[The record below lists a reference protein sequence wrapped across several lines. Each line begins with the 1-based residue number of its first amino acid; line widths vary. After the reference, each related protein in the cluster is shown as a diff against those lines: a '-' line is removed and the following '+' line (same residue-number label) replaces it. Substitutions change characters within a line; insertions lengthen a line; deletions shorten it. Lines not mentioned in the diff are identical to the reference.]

1 LLLIKHN
8 YECFVVFVKN
18 KKDVFIRLIPF
29 TLALWLV
36 SFTIHLMIHQH
47 SPAVPHKFHIPVMG
61 LGFTID
67 TPLKV
72 AHWGIS
78 SAISV
83 MEDNLIE
90 KMRRHYATLYQ
101 LPYTE
106 IPATAYDARAN
117 RIQAYLELIQN
128 ISDFKYKSG
137 IAAING
143 TTDFEQNYIE
153 LAPNGGE
160 LQHLY
165 EAFKQNPADE
175 FNKEALIN
183 AMPKGR
189 IEVNIMT
196 RIDKPAYDSKGKM
209 LAPEFSDAKSALR
222 GVGLTT
228 ATVSVVFSAGFN
240 PALYAYCENFADFF
254 PDENGRIKKEIIL
267 KVSDYRSA
275 RIQGLFLAKKGIWV
289 SEFRIESGLNCG
301 GHAFVSEGTLMGP
314 VMETF
319 RTNRQTLADEMLK
332 LCQEA
337 LLAKGKPTF
346 RNKPLLRVSAQGGIG
361 RAEENDLLTHFYG
374 MDSCGW
380 GSPFLLVPEVTAV
393 DTYTL
398 QQLSN
403 AEPNDYYLS
412 YASPLGVP
420 FNNFSKSTA
429 EIQRKARIA
438 AGRPGSPCF
447 RKFLS
452 FNTEFTV
459 KPICTASRQYQ
470 NKKIKE
476 IKATVADQET
486 AEQMIA
492 AVQEKDCLCEGLSVA
507 ALQKNNIAND
517 NKLEAVTICPG
528 PNLAYFSGVFSLS
541 EMCGHIYGKKNILN
555 QIERPHMFINE
566 LKLNI
571 GFLRTSMQRNGQ
583 TAVPTLDFE
592 KYSQN
597 LLAGINYYRGVF
609 AEIGAYMNHCKESFT
624 TQLTQLEQEIA
635 SIKPLQLA

>member
-1 LLLIKHN
+1 
-8 YECFVVFVKN
+8 
-18 KKDVFIRLIPF
+18 
-29 TLALWLV
+29 
-36 SFTIHLMIHQH
+36 
-47 SPAVPHKFHIPVMG
+47 MG

-67 TPLKV
+67 TPIKV
-72 AHWGIS
+72 AHLGIS

-90 KMRRHYATLYQ
+90 KMRRHYASLYA

-117 RIQAYLELIQN
+117 RIKAYLELVQT
-128 ISDFKYKSG
+128 ISDLKYSSG
-137 IAAING
+137 MAAING

-153 LAPNGGE
+153 LAPTGGE

-165 EAFKQNPADE
+165 HAFKQNPANVL
-175 FNKEALIN
+175 NKMALTN

-196 RIDKPAYDSKGKM
+196 RIDKPAFDCKGAP

-222 GVGLTT
+222 GVGLAD

-240 PALYAYCENFADFF
+240 PALYTYCESFADFF
-254 PDENGRIKKEIIL
+254 PDANSRLKKEIIL

-275 RIQGLFLAKKGIWV
+275 RIQGMFLAKKGIWV

-314 VMETF
+314 VLETF
-319 RTNRQTLADEMLK
+319 RSNRQTLADQMFT
-332 LCQEA
+332 LCQDA
-337 LLAKGKPTF
+337 LTAAGKPTF
-346 RNKPLLRVSAQGGIG
+346 SKIPALRISAQGGIG
-361 RAEENDLLTHFYG
+361 HAEENDLLTRYYG

-398 QQLSN
+398 QQLST
-403 AEPNDYYLS
+403 AEPKDYYLS

-429 EIQRKARIA
+429 EVQRKARIA

-452 FNTEFTV
+452 FNTEFTE

-476 IKATVADQET
+476 IKANVADLET

-492 AVQEKDCLCEGLSVA
+492 AVHEKDCLCEGLSVS
-507 ALQKNNIAND
+507 ALQKNDIAND

-541 EMCGHIYGKKNILN
+541 DMCAHIYGKKNILN
-555 QIERPHMFINE
+555 QIDRPHMFINE

-571 GFLRTSMQRNGQ
+571 GFLRSSIQRNGKL
-583 TAVPTLDFE
+583 AVPTLDFE
-592 KYSQN
+592 KYSKN
-597 LLAGINYYRGVF
+597 LLAGIAYYREVF
-609 AEIGAYMNHCKESFT
+609 SDIGAYMHQCKESFT
-624 TQLTQLEQEIA
+624 TQLTQLEQELESLKQHA
-635 SIKPLQLA
+635 LA